1 MERRDSPETQQDG
14 VHVSYNPTNYVTMTS
29 TYFDGALELGSR
41 VAHVNKT
48 GDGDS
53 KEAAFNKSCVVEEH
67 VEVAR

>member
-1 MERRDSPETQQDG
+1 MMS
-14 VHVSYNPTNYVTMTS
+14 S
-29 TYFDGALELGSR
+29 YFDGALQFGSR

-53 KEAAFNKSCVVEEH
+53 KEAALNKSCVVEEH